1 MNSMSQENHVC
12 FITMDSRKNT
22 ESSELP
28 VNALIIFL
36 YITLYSPFLYFIILL
51 TFLFLS
57 TIFFYFTVLKD
68 LIEEIVMQ
76 EKRREQLAL
85 VENIFSATRCPP
97 KVCEMGGIHILPG
110 LALRPPLIPK
120 ALTVPKK
127 VEIKIQNEGSSSAG
141 GRGTGMGTGMG
152 GSLISTRTSGT
163 SSMNF
168 NAFGQ
173 NTTGTSSILGGTP
186 GVTGSRPAPGTGLPP
201 SLKYP
206 TNTPLPRAL
215 NPNLS
220 ATLKSLYAA
229 RGKKGWAGA
238 MWRHTIAL
246 VISDIRYVTAPYSTV
261 LLCCTV
267 YCTRTHSLA

>member
-1 MNSMSQENHVC
+1 
-12 FITMDSRKNT
+12 
-22 ESSELP
+22 
-28 VNALIIFL
+28 
-36 YITLYSPFLYFIILL
+36 
-51 TFLFLS
+51 
-57 TIFFYFTVLKD
+57 

-120 ALTVPKK
+120 ALSVPKK
-127 VEIKIQNEGSSSAG
+127 VESKIQNEGSSSAG
-141 GRGTGMGTGMG
+141 GRGTGMGTGTG
-152 GSLISTRTSGT
+152 GSLVPTRTSGT
-163 SSMNF
+163 SGMNF

-173 NTTGTSSILGGTP
+173 TNTGTSSILGGTP
-186 GVTGSRPAPGTGLPP
+186 VVPGGRAPGSGLPP

-220 ATLKSLYAA
+220 ATLKSLFAA

-246 VISDIRYVTAPYSTV
+246 VISDIRYVRY
-261 LLCCTV
+261 CTV
-267 YCTRTHSLA
+267 QYCCVLYYVNTILY